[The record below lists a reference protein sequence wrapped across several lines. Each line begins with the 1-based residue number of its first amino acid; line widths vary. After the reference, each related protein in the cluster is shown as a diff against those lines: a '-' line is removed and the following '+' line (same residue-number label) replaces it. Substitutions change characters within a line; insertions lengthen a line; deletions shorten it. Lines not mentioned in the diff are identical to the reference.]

1 MEAVNTL
8 INKIQETLFSTLSES
23 NGNRFG
29 NYNPCVDDAL
39 KKLKY
44 LEEIKGYLQDNLI
57 GNMICKVDNAISYT
71 ENKEIPQ
78 IATNVELFYQLRD
91 LLFPL
96 RNYEQE
102 MRTWSSHINSIGS
115 QPVVSNN
122 DEEDDSNGEDDDSD
136 DDDYDTDGEDATEPK
151 HFGRLTCL
159 DLPTLKKVAPE
170 MKTSLSK
177 DIINYMFWNALTDI
191 LPQKS
196 REYQTEYIRIF
207 VDLGVNLEGQD
218 PNGVHTTPIGC
229 AIDDEIND
237 LNLIHS
243 LVACGANV
251 NGDDE
256 HEYSYVGYA
265 CRYNYKNCIRIIDA
279 LVQHGYRIT
288 SGTIE
293 FCGKNYCGRNDVVHH
308 LKKIYKHQDNNSDND
323 LSDDSDSDE

>member
-1 MEAVNTL
+1 MEAVKTL
-8 INKIQETLFSTLSES
+8 INQIQETLFSTLRES

-29 NYNPCVDDAL
+29 NYNPCIDDAL

-44 LEEIKGYLQDNLI
+44 IDEIKGYFQDNLI
-57 GNMICKVDNAISYT
+57 GNMIYSINCAITYT

-78 IATNVELFYQLRD
+78 IAANVELLYQLRN

-96 RNYEQE
+96 RNHDQE
-102 MRTWSSHINSIGS
+102 IQTWFSHIHSIGS

-122 DEEDDSNGEDDDSD
+122 NQDSGADDDSD
-136 DDDYDTDGEDATEPK
+136 TESDNDYDTDGEDATEPK

-170 MKTSLSK
+170 MKTSVSK
-177 DIINYMFWNALTDI
+177 NIINYIFWNALTDI
-191 LPQKS
+191 LPKKS

-207 VDLGVNLEGQD
+207 VDLGVDLEGFD

-237 LNLIHS
+237 INLIHS

-288 SGTIE
+288 SGTIG

-308 LKKIYKHQDNNSDND
+308 LKKIYKRQDNNSDND
-323 LSDDSDSDE
+323 LSDDSDYDD